1 MRTVTHAPV
10 PMPWLAVLRDWLI
23 GILIGL
29 ALLFVGGVSAM
40 PRGVDGC
47 RADASQPGQPSAAVL
62 ARPVWRCE
70 FR

>member
-1 MRTVTHAPV
+1 MRTVTHVPA

-40 PRGVDGC
+40 PRGGDGC
-47 RADASQPGQPSAAVL
+47 GVDASAPGHAAQ
-62 ARPVWRCE
+62 RCPCKACVAM
-70 FR
+70 

>member
-1 MRTVTHAPV
+1 MRTVTHAPA

-40 PRGVDGC
+40 ERRGGGC
-47 RADASQPGQPSAAVL
+47 GADAGEPGHEVLCCSCKARVAV
-62 ARPVWRCE
+62 
-70 FR
+70 